1 MAPGPDAHVVGLHMT
16 IVALGYDILY
26 IEILGVESI
35 CRESDKLHEMQALPE
50 PLPVALDKR
59 YNPPVCHSNTRGLR
73 LSITSLSRSLRIS
86 AQGLEPRARPKEW

>member
-1 MAPGPDAHVVGLHMT
+1 MVGLHMT

-50 PLPVALDKR
+50 PLPGSLGQEIQ
-59 YNPPVCHSNTRGLR
+59 P
-73 LSITSLSRSLRIS
+73 TSLS
-86 AQGLEPRARPKEW
+86 Q